1 MAKEIME
8 GLVKTDKGIVKIVG
22 YDGATFVPHISDDN
36 VLSWTNDQ
44 GLENPRSIKLPKETI
59 EIDESLSKEGAAADA
74 KATGIA
80 IGKKAD
86 GLSYDSET
94 GRLYL
99 IAGGKQIDGAFV
111 DIKLDDYYS
120 KDEIDNIIRDLS
132 DNETVQK
139 LLKDVDDLEKVVSE
153 IQEALPDIGGG
164 GYTYYATYGR
174 TTLPNGEEA
183 ENVFSLIEVD
193 KDDNEQVKSQFVIA
207 GGSGGASATNLVV
220 ERITPSPLTLT
231 PTDKAEIRFRYSST
245 DSDGQTVDGNYILKR
260 GSTPIAQGVCVHGEN
275 VIDLE
280 GQVSIGTHK
289 FTLTVTDDGGS
300 TNVKTWTIQVVDLRI
315 ESAFT
320 DDRKYTAGE
329 PVSFT
334 YVPYGSVK
342 KIVHFILDGTELP
355 SVETSASGVT
365 QTYTLPAQA
374 HGAHLLDVYITADI
388 NNVPVTTDHIY
399 RDIVWF
405 DDASDM
411 PVVSCVLRADH
422 YGVIASRQYAVNEI
436 TYRVFDPATN
446 APTVQHIADGVE
458 VSEETLEGSTNTW
471 YYRTD
476 VIGDHTLI
484 IKCRDTEV
492 SVQLDVAALG
502 IDVTPVT
509 SNLAFDFNPVGRN
522 NASVDRLWQD
532 SVTGVKMQVSDNFNW
547 QTGGYQTDDAGDQCF
562 VVKAG
567 TTATINYGLFSS
579 DASVDGATFKCVFRV
594 RNVRDADAKFLSC
607 AAGATKVG
615 LEMHA
620 HAAYL
625 HTSATGAA
633 PLYIPYAEENTIEF
647 EYVINPLTGE
657 KSYILSYEDGVGL
670 RPLVYDDGHR
680 LYQYAAESVP
690 ITIGSPD
697 CDVYIYRMK
706 AYTAALND
714 AEMMQNF
721 IADARDVDEMISR
734 HDRNQIYDENGNL
747 TPDSVA
753 KACPHLKVIKIDA
766 PYFTADKNEMV
777 KNTNVECVHTGGDPV
792 LDNWTA
798 RNCYHSGQGTTSNE
812 YGFAGRNMNIYMC
825 FDGVYQHKRVT
836 YDPEYITEL
845 TLGDGTTV
853 SDGTGKVTLTRGSIP
868 NNLYNIK
875 VNIASSENANNAK
888 LAMLYDRYL
897 PYTPV
902 SKRRDPKAKT
912 TMEFVNCVVF
922 IRENDTDIS
931 KHREFQDREWHFY
944 ALGNIGDSKDTDQT
958 RAYDPDDH
966 MEFVVEISDNT
977 KPNSIFPTGVAYAD
991 GEMVY
996 PIAPSQWV
1004 PGNPAYD
1011 SLYDNFDET
1020 FEFRYTHPDITDA
1033 EEAACVDIWKDFYKF
1048 VVTSTNEEF
1057 KEQLKDWF
1065 VEEAATY
1072 GYLFTEH
1079 FTMTDN
1085 RAKNTFWH
1093 WAKVYISQA
1102 EATAMGEEK
1111 AKRYTIDD
1119 AAAAIHD
1126 GYRLDFWDYDNDTS
1140 LGINNSGELTQ
1151 PYGKEDI
1158 DYRTDGDPSSGYVF
1172 NAADSV
1178 FFRRVRYL
1186 LHDKLTAMYQNRES
1200 AGAWNCTTILREFR
1214 EWQAEFPEALWVT
1227 DFNRKYKRTFEAGT
1241 QRFLETMYNGRKLWH
1256 REQWLTDQT
1265 PYMGTKYVGTIVK
1278 DDQIMFRCNTPLT
1291 AVVAPNYDLEIV
1303 PYADMYISVLYG
1315 NSSSPIQI
1323 RAKAGQAY
1331 TIENPLG
1338 NTMDDTAILIYNA
1351 SRIQAINDLSGC
1363 YIHDN
1368 DFSKAEKLQR
1378 LVIGSAVEGYQNTF
1392 LTDFNLGNNALLEY
1406 LDLRGCPNLTGTL
1419 NLAQCGN
1426 LETLYAQGTAVT
1438 GVTFATYGAIQNA
1451 YLPTTLNALVMRKL
1465 LYLTGLHATYDN
1477 LETLTEEESIV
1488 DELAIVR
1495 DAADTLQ
1502 TLRLTGID
1510 WTLRDTSILNQIV
1523 QMDNAVLSGKVY
1535 VESIKSSELDAYT
1548 AAWPDLEISYASLIS
1563 QYLVTF
1569 VDWDGSVLHQ
1579 TYVDRGMSAVDPVV
1593 AGLIPT
1599 PTRESTVS
1607 TVYTYAGWDRAFNSV
1622 IEPITV
1628 TAQYSE
1634 TPRQYTVRWF
1644 SQVGVVDETQVVDYG
1659 TEAIYSKGIPTHS
1672 TEEEEFLV
1680 YYLFDKWDKSTGFVD
1695 RDIDVNAIWIQGDLP
1710 PTGTDISAMNP
1721 AQIYAVIRNNKASE
1735 YFTLKDRVA
1744 IEMGYRPEYTNIPF
1758 VDVANEQYFDG
1769 ATYIDTGIQLFK
1781 NGISDAWTIVA
1792 DVTFSDTTA
1801 NQTMICCMQED
1812 GLMGFMLKYSNGPS
1826 VQWGSNRYNSDEKT
1840 NRELMVIR
1848 HESGSRNITVYSSKS
1863 YEDNPSVNEVTKVT
1877 DTITDAT
1884 LILGAT
1890 KTDNGNITNYAKG
1903 TLHSCRIWYG
1913 DLGDTDCRKIARWPR
1928 ETYLY
1933 EVAGFSN
1940 YKLSSKSQYTS
1951 VDFICASLLKRYKQ
1965 MNTTTSVTGG
1975 FAKMPLFSWL
1985 QNRLYNGF
1993 PDVWNRLMKQ
2003 CRVNYNCYIDG
2014 SNFDIQTTDA
2024 YVWVPS
2030 ITELGNY
2037 GGSWAL
2043 EGTWVS
2049 YFTSNITRLK
2059 FPGIA
2064 TPRLYSVFKSSSDP
2078 VADTTNV
2085 VNDGDVW
2092 VKSNE
2097 AGAIRYDGAWIS
2109 SGNYWLRGVS
2119 NSATAGHFSFVTSA
2133 GATDGWGHPPSFNY
2147 YVCPRFSI

>member
-1 MAKEIME
+1 MTTEFLKLI
-8 GLVKTDKGIVKIVG
+8 LTDKSEVSMAFLDWRTLMNGTEESNMI
-22 YDGATFVPHISDDN
+22 
-36 VLSWTNDQ
+36 L
-44 GLENPRSIKLPKETI
+44 
-59 EIDESLSKEGAAADA
+59 IDRAVSLLNRTVAG
-74 KATGIA
+74 
-80 IGKKAD
+80 KAD
-86 GLSYDSET
+86 GFSYNPET

-99 IAGGKQIDGAFV
+99 TTDGVNIEGAFV
-111 DIKLDDYYS
+111 DIKL
-120 KDEIDNIIRDLS
+120 KDCYTKKEIDDIIKNLANSDALKSMQEELGSLGDAVGAIQDELS
-132 DNETVQK
+132 GIDAE
-139 LLKDVDDLEKVVSE
+139 
-153 IQEALPDIGGG
+153 
-164 GYTYYATYGR
+164 GYTYYATYGEA
-174 TTLPNGEEA
+174 TLPNGETA
-183 ENVFSLIEVD
+183 ENVYTLWEVKED
-193 KDDNEQVKSQFVIA
+193 QEQVKSQFVLA
-207 GGSGGASATNLVV
+207 GGGGGASSTNLVI
-220 ERITPSPLTLT
+220 ERITPSPLILT
-231 PTDKAEIRFRYSST
+231 PTDKAEIRFLYSST

-300 TNVKTWTIQVVDLRI
+300 TNVKTWTIQVVDLRL

-342 KIVHFILDGTELP
+342 KTVHFILDGTELP

-365 QTYTLPAQA
+365 QTYTLPAQV

-405 DDASDM
+405 DDASDV
-411 PVVSCVLRADH
+411 PVISCVLRADH
-422 YGVIASRQYAVNEI
+422 YGKIQSRQYAVNEI

-476 VIGDHTLI
+476 VIGDHTLT
-484 IKCRDTEV
+484 IKCGEAEV
-492 SVQLDVAALG
+492 TVQLDVEALG

-522 NASVDRLWQD
+522 NASADRLWQD

-547 QTGGYQTDDAGDQCF
+547 QTGGYQTDDDGDQCF

-567 TTATINYGLFSS
+567 TTATINYGLFSN

-594 RNVRDADAKFLSC
+594 RNVRDVDAKFLSC
-607 AAGATKVG
+607 AAGSTKVG
-615 LEMHA
+615 LEMNA

-777 KNTNVECVHTGGDPV
+777 KNTNVECAHTGGDPV
-792 LDNWTA
+792 LDNWIA

-812 YGFAGRNMNIYMC
+812 YGFAGRNLNIYMC

-868 NNLYNIK
+868 NSLYNIK

-922 IRENDTDIS
+922 IRENDPDIS
-931 KHREFQDREWHFY
+931 KHREFQDTEWHFY

-958 RAYDPDDH
+958 RTYDPDDH

-996 PIAPSQWV
+996 PITPSQWV

-1033 EEAACVDIWKDFYKF
+1033 EEVACVDIWKDFYKF

-1057 KEQLKDWF
+1057 KEHLKDWF
-1065 VEEAATY
+1065 VEEAAIY

-1186 LHDKLTAMYQNRES
+1186 LHDKLAAMYKNRES

-1227 DFNRKYKRTFEAGT
+1227 DFNRKYKRTFEAGEEGT
-1241 QRFLETMYNGRKLWH
+1241 QRFLKTMYNGRKLWH

-1265 PYMGTKYVGTIVK
+1265 PYTGTKYVGTAVTK
-1278 DDQIMFRCNTPLT
+1278 DQIMFRCNTPLT

-1315 NSSSPIQI
+1315 NSSAPIQI
-1323 RAKAGQAY
+1323 RAKAGQTY

-1338 NTMDDTAILIYNA
+1338 DSMNDTAILIYNA

-1392 LTDFNLGNNALLEY
+1392 MTDFNLGNNALLEY

-1426 LETLYAQGTAVT
+1426 LETLHAQGTSIA
-1438 GVTFATYGAIQNA
+1438 GVTFATSGAIQNA

-1488 DELAIVR
+1488 DELAIVQ

-1548 AAWPDLEISYASLIS
+1548 AAWPDLEISYTSFIP

-1569 VDWDGSVLHQ
+1569 NNWDGSELYRI
-1579 TYVDRGMSAVDPVV
+1579 YVDRGSGAADPVES
-1593 AGLIPT
+1593 GFIET
-1599 PTRESTVS
+1599 PTKESTVS
-1607 TVYTYAGWDRAFNSV
+1607 TVYTYTGWDRAFNAI
-1622 IEPITV
+1622 IEPTIV

-1634 TPRQYTVRWF
+1634 SIRQYTVRWF

-1659 TEAIYSKGIPTHS
+1659 SEAVYSKGFPTHS

-1695 RDIDVNAIWIQGDLP
+1695 RDIDVNAIWFRGELP
-1710 PTGTDISAMNP
+1710 PTGTDIGVMNP
-1721 AQIYAVIRNNKASE
+1721 AQIYAIIRNNKASE
-1735 YFTLKDRVA
+1735 YFTLKDRVP
-1744 IEMGYRPEYTNIPF
+1744 IEFGYRPEYTNIPF
-1758 VDVANEQYFDG
+1758 VDVANELYFDG
-1769 ATYIDTGIQLFK
+1769 STHIDTGIQLLK
-1781 NGISDAWTIVA
+1781 NGIADAWTLVA
-1792 DVTFSDTTA
+1792 DITLTSDA
-1801 NQTMICCMQED
+1801 NGQTMVSCMQED
-1812 GLMGFMLKYSNGPS
+1812 GYMGFKVKCSTGVA
-1826 VQWGSNRYNSDEKT
+1826 VQWGTNSTGGTAIPKA
-1840 NRELMVIR
+1840 RELVVIR
-1848 HESGSRNITVYSSKS
+1848 HESGSRNVTVYKS
-1863 YEDNPSVNEVTKVT
+1863 NHYYMWGGYGKYIMELTKAIDTQT
-1877 DTITDAT
+1877 DTT
-1884 LILGAT
+1884 LTLGAA
-1890 KTDNGNITNYAKG
+1890 KLDNGTFTEYAKG
-1903 TLHSCRIWYG
+1903 MLHSCRIWYG
-1913 DLGDTDCRKIARWPR
+1913 DLGDADCRNIINWTR
-1928 ETYLY
+1928 EVHPF
-1933 EVAGFSN
+1933 EVCGFGD
-1940 YKLSSKSQYTS
+1940 YKLATDRSQNTS
-1951 VDFICASLLKRYKQ
+1951 VDFICADLLDSESPMSKIVSD
-1965 MNTTTSVTGG
+1965 NTDDYTNTKPFVWFQERVYYAFPNAWRQLMKLCEFKHNCRVDGVNGIKTSSAYLWNPSIAEMTVITVEPNVYEGKWIPYFIDNYSRIKYRCMVPAEGCTTFTSSEDPANDPNNNVKEG
-1975 FAKMPLFSWL
+1975 
-1985 QNRLYNGF
+1985 
-1993 PDVWNRLMKQ
+1993 DVWNKGKLWYIRRYREWLESSTYRLRNASLDSDDRFGAVMG
-2003 CRVNYNCYIDG
+2003 DG
-2014 SNFDIQTTDA
+2014 A
-2024 YVWVPS
+2024 
-2030 ITELGNY
+2030 
-2037 GGSWAL
+2037 
-2043 EGTWVS
+2043 
-2049 YFTSNITRLK
+2049 TSNNNC
-2059 FPGIA
+2059 FVSSN
-2064 TPRLYSVFKSSSDP
+2064 PRGY
-2078 VADTTNV
+2078 
-2085 VNDGDVW
+2085 
-2092 VKSNE
+2092 
-2097 AGAIRYDGAWIS
+2097 
-2109 SGNYWLRGVS
+2109 
-2119 NSATAGHFSFVTSA
+2119 
-2133 GATDGWGHPPSFNY
+2133 
-2147 YVCPRFSI
+2147 CPRFSI